1 MVPQLDHFTS
11 AFLIVFY
18 VIASLVLVGLV
29 GFAAWAVWKLHNL
42 LEKYEARINPVIDKA
57 DHVLNLI
64 SEKVDTIGGK
74 AESILT
80 QGEEMAESV
89 HEKVDRTATTV
100 QRTINAPI
108 IKVNS
113 LAAALTQG
121 FATFTRLQQKDAHRP
136 NGQRSPYAMELEEK
150 PEEIIRT
157 NVSNGATGTVH
168 EDENVIVEVSETST
182 DPLGRVTPV
191 TQEEQ
196 PPLVLGRKG

>member
-1 MVPQLDHFTS
+1 MPQLDPFTS
-11 AFLIVFY
+11 GFLIVFY

-29 GFAAWAVWKLHNL
+29 GFAAWAIWKLHTL

-57 DHVLNLI
+57 DQVLNLI

-108 IKVNS
+108 IKANS
-113 LAAALTQG
+113 WAAALKQG
-121 FATFTRLQQKDAHRP
+121 FSTFTRLQLKQESGRH
-136 NGQRSPYAMELEEK
+136 SPYAMELDET
-150 PEEIIRT
+150 PEEMEIWTSASNTAIASANEATDALIELTDKDEEPIRR
-157 NVSNGATGTVH
+157 V
-168 EDENVIVEVSETST
+168 
-182 DPLGRVTPV
+182 VTPV
-191 TQEEQ
+191 QEGEQ
-196 PPLVLGRKG
+196 VPLVLGRKG